1 MEPSDIYYE
10 RKVEKYVT
18 KGFKIFFMVLIFIG
32 LVFLAG
38 YVLMHLWNW
47 LMPDLFGLTTIG
59 YWQALGLM
67 LLAKFIF
74 GFGNH
79 SSKGSGSKR
88 NKKHRKWDRF
98 CDPKNGDSDWRYYDQ
113 YWKEEGKAAFNAY
126 IERIRNEK
134 NHGSTEEK

>member
-18 KGFKIFFMVLIFIG
+18 KGFKIFFMAIIFIG

-134 NHGSTEEK
+134 NNGSTEEN